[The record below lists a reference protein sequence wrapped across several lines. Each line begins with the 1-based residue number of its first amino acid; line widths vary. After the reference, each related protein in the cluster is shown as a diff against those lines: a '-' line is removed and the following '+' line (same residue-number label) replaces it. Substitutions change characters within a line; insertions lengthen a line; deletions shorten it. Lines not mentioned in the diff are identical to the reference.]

1 MMAGETL
8 PPWGGATTWSE
19 RKTPGPLLTP
29 TGTWW
34 PQAQL
39 GQDDRKR
46 HMTGKTRR
54 RAKDRPRVAERRR
67 EAGTLTG
74 EAIRKHLLG
83 LCVVLAPCSLC
94 ASRWLGRSQK
104 APGGEPS
111 DGGGGDG
118 RGPRSRA
125 ALLEPL
131 PAPRPRGLHARRQ
144 PAAWQPRLPATRSPS
159 TLAQRSAREPPHP
172 CPNLSAVEWGSVSG
186 PAS

>member
-1 MMAGETL
+1 M
-8 PPWGGATTWSE
+8 WSE
-19 RKTPGPLLTP
+19 GKTPGPLLTP
-29 TGTWW
+29 TGTLV
-34 PQAQL
+34 A
-39 GQDDRKR
+39 
-46 HMTGKTRR
+46 TGPAWARRQEKTWREKTRR

-83 LCVVLAPCSLC
+83 LCVVLASCSLC
-94 ASRWLGRSQK
+94 ASRWLGRSQQ

-125 ALLEPL
+125 ALLKLL

-159 TLAQRSAREPPHP
+159 TPAQRSAGSLPTPTPTSAPWSRAQSLGRLPEVPPSLHYHS
-172 CPNLSAVEWGSVSG
+172 LL
-186 PAS
+186 